1 MLVEGLVNECDFSG
15 MSYQGTVQGAWL
27 VVQGATGRW
36 CTVMHVGPEYL
47 RSNNLL
53 REVLTIEQ
61 AERQVDLK
69 GGYLDL

>member
-1 MLVEGLVNECDFSG
+1 MLVEGLVSECDFSG

-27 VVQGATGRW
+27 VVQGATGRR

>member
-1 MLVEGLVNECDFSG
+1 MLVEGLVRECDFNDVK
-15 MSYQGTVQGAWL
+15 YQGAVKGAWL

-36 CTVMHVGPEYL
+36 CAVMHAGPEYL
-47 RSNNLL
+47 RNNNLL
-53 REVLTIEQ
+53 GEVLTIEQ

>member
-1 MLVEGLVNECDFSG
+1 MLVEGLVSECDFSD